1 MKGWKI
7 VKVWS
12 LESFWNSSRK
22 NNILRKLVHPFSEY
36 LFFHSTLFHFLILIL
51 SLSLLIFLCLSLC
64 HYLNLDLSL
73 YISLSFYLLLSHYWS
88 FSVYLSLILSLT
100 LYLSV
105 SVYLIIPL
113 TQYLSHSRSLPLF
126 LSLSF
131 FCETVIPKTLPSF
144 SVRFFFFLFSFH
156 LFYFS
161 LSLHLFWCGRSCQ
174 GDCSQTPNDTSAL
187 LHLSKMCYLSLK
199 KRERG
204 KSTWDDDRCKSHW
217 NVCCWIRK
225 LYFLIQQR
233 WDRKKV
239 LMVMERVVLTRWK
252 YFQGHLTN
260 CTHLLTRTGQ
270 LFDTNHWGPVNAL
283 SKAPYNVENIPRSVS
298 SL

>member
-1 MKGWKI
+1 M
-7 VKVWS
+7 
-12 LESFWNSSRK
+12 
-22 NNILRKLVHPFSEY
+22 
-36 LFFHSTLFHFLILIL
+36 
-51 SLSLLIFLCLSLC
+51 
-64 HYLNLDLSL
+64 
-73 YISLSFYLLLSHYWS
+73 
-88 FSVYLSLILSLT
+88 
-100 LYLSV
+100 
-105 SVYLIIPL
+105 
-113 TQYLSHSRSLPLF
+113 
-126 LSLSF
+126 
-131 FCETVIPKTLPSF
+131 
-144 SVRFFFFLFSFH
+144 FFFFLFSFH

-239 LMVMERVVLTRWK
+239 LMVMERVVLTSWK

-260 CTHLLTRTGQ
+260 CNHLLIRTGQ
-270 LFDTNHWGPVNAL
+270 LFDTNHWGPVNVL